1 MKKKFTGIC
10 KVSKLEN
17 GKTNPNI
24 GTEYDSE
31 SNYYIFKLWTK
42 QDKKRIYINDYKGRN
57 CGYIDFTRNNEIVAD
72 NRFVVE
78 TAMWFLENYEVG
90 W

>member
-1 MKKKFTGIC
+1 MRKFTEIT
-10 KVSKLEN
+10 KVPKIEN

-31 SNYYIFKLWTK
+31 SNYYTFKLWLK
-42 QDKKRIYINDYKGRN
+42 QDKKRIYINDYKGRG
-57 CGYIDFTRNNEIVAD
+57 CGYIDLTRNNEIVAD

-90 W
+90 C